1 MTSNHTP
8 EIDMTHVL
16 ASLKDIAES
25 VMHAAEAGTLEEVL
39 ERIAEVTQRL
49 IGARYVA
56 LGVPDGAGTLK
67 FFKTVGVTPDIIEM
81 IGHLPV
87 GRGLLGVI
95 MNDRQIL
102 RLEDM
107 KKHAKAVG
115 FPKNHPKMRSLLGVP
130 IQLGQSLFGML
141 YLCDR
146 YDGLPFSEQDQWLVE
161 TLAGYAALAIAGVQM
176 GEQNSRLVLL
186 EERERVA
193 RELHDGI
200 IQSLYAIGM
209 QLQLI
214 RLSQA
219 QPDANLAD
227 IIRTLDHVIEDIR
240 SYIMNLKVVNYEQQT
255 VQQSLEDVVAR
266 LHIPP
271 SLAVEVEAPRRMP
284 PFPPPV
290 LEAVCQITY
299 EAVSNA
305 VRHADADHIRIA
317 ATETDDAFQLVVE
330 DDGQGFETR
339 SSDHE
344 GLGLRNIQQRAR
356 IHGGNIRIQSN
367 SGAGTRLTL
376 TIPLIK

>member
-1 MTSNHTP
+1 MTSNHSP
-8 EIDMTHVL
+8 EKDMTLVL

-25 VMHAAEAGTLEEVL
+25 VMHAAESGTLEEVL

-56 LGVPDGAGTLK
+56 LGVPDGTGSLR
-67 FFKTVGVTPDIIEM
+67 FFKTVGVTAEIIEH

-87 GRGLLGVI
+87 GRGLLGAI
-95 MNDRQIL
+95 MNERQAL
-102 RLEDM
+102 RLKEMDDDPRR
-107 KKHAKAVG
+107 VG
-115 FPKNHPKMRSLLGVP
+115 FPKYHPEMHSLLGVP
-130 IQLGQSLFGML
+130 ILLGNNLFGML

-146 YDGLPFSEQDQWLVE
+146 EDGEPFTEQDQWLVE

-176 GEQNSRLVLL
+176 SEQNGRLVLL

-214 RLSQA
+214 RLSQL
-219 QPDANLAD
+219 QPDTNLAD
-227 IIRTLDHVIEDIR
+227 IIRTLDRVIEDIR
-240 SYIMNLKVVNYEQQT
+240 GYIMNLKVVNYEAQT
-255 VQQSLEDVVAR
+255 VQQVLEDVVAR

-271 SLAVEVEAPRRMP
+271 SLSVEVDAPRRLP
-284 PFPPPV
+284 PFPSPV

-299 EAVSNA
+299 EALSN
-305 VRHADADHIRIA
+305 VLRHASADHVRITA
-317 ATETDDAFQLVVE
+317 AETDRAFQLVVE
-330 DDGQGFETR
+330 DDGQGFESR
-339 SSDHE
+339 DSDHE

-356 IHGGNIRIQSN
+356 IHGGTIRIQSN
-367 SGAGTRLTL
+367 AGSGTRLTL
-376 TIPLIK
+376 TIPLTK

>member
-1 MTSNHTP
+1 MTL
-8 EIDMTHVL
+8 VL

-56 LGVPDGAGTLK
+56 LGVPDGTGSLK
-67 FFKTVGVTPDIIEM
+67 FFKVVGVTPEIIEL

-95 MNDRQIL
+95 MNDREVV

-107 KKHAKAVG
+107 EDHPRRVG
-115 FPKNHPKMRSLLGVP
+115 FPKNHPPMRSLLGVP
-130 IQLGQSLFGML
+130 IQLGPSLFGML

-146 YDGLPFSEQDQWLVE
+146 YDGQPFTEQDQWLVE

-176 GEQNSRLVLL
+176 SEQNSRLVLL

-214 RLSQA
+214 RLSQT
-219 QPDANLAD
+219 QPDTNLAD
-227 IIRTLDHVIEDIR
+227 IIRTLDRVIEDIR
-240 SYIMNLKVVNYEQQT
+240 GYIMNLKVVNYEKQT
-255 VQQSLEDVVAR
+255 VQQVLEDVVAR

-271 SLAVEVEAPRRMP
+271 SLAIEVDAPRRFP
-284 PFPPPV
+284 PFPSPV

-299 EAVSNA
+299 EAVSNV
-305 VRHADADHIRIA
+305 VRHAAADHVRITA
-317 ATETDDAFQLVVE
+317 VESDSVFQLVVE
-330 DDGQGFETR
+330 DDGQGFE
-339 SSDHE
+339 SGASDHE

-356 IHGGNIRIQSN
+356 IHGGSVRIQSN
-367 SGAGTRLTL
+367 AGAGTRLTL

>member
-1 MTSNHTP
+1 
-8 EIDMTHVL
+8 
-16 ASLKDIAES
+16 
-25 VMHAAEAGTLEEVL
+25 MHAAEAGTLEEVL

-56 LGVPDGAGTLK
+56 LGVPDGTGSLK
-67 FFKTVGVTPDIIEM
+67 FFKTVGVTPEIIEM
-81 IGHLPV
+81 IGQLPI

-95 MNDRQIL
+95 MNDRQVL
-102 RLEDM
+102 RLDEM
-107 KKHAKAVG
+107 MNHPRAVG

-130 IQLGQSLFGML
+130 IQLGQNLFGML

-146 YDGLPFSEQDQWLVE
+146 YDGLPFTEQDQWLVE

-176 GEQNSRLVLL
+176 SEQNSRLVLL

-214 RLSQA
+214 RLSQS
-219 QPDANLAD
+219 QPDGNLAD
-227 IIRTLDHVIEDIR
+227 IIRTLDRVIEDIR

-255 VQQSLEDVVAR
+255 VQQVLEDVVAR

-271 SLAVEVEAPRRMP
+271 SLAIEVDAPRRMP

-290 LEAVCQITY
+290 LEAVCQIAY
-299 EAVSNA
+299 EALSNA
-305 VRHADADHIRIA
+305 VRHADADHVRLA
-317 ATETDDAFQLVVE
+317 AVETDSAFQLVVE
-330 DDGQGFETR
+330 DDGQGFEEGQ
-339 SSDHE
+339 SDHE

-356 IHGGNIRIQSN
+356 IHGGNIRIQSIAG
-367 SGAGTRLTL
+367 SGTRLTL
-376 TIPLIK
+376 TIPLVK

>member
-8 EIDMTHVL
+8 EKDMTLVL

-25 VMHAAEAGTLEEVL
+25 VMHAAESGTLEEVL

-56 LGVPDGAGTLK
+56 LGVPDGTGSLK
-67 FFKTVGVTPDIIEM
+67 FFKVVGVTPEIIEM

-95 MNDRQIL
+95 MNDRQVV

-107 KKHAKAVG
+107 KHDARRVG
-115 FPKNHPKMRSLLGVP
+115 FPKNHPPMRSLLGVP
-130 IQLGQSLFGML
+130 IQLGPSLFGML

-146 YDGLPFSEQDQWLVE
+146 YDGQPFTEQDQWLVE

-176 GEQNSRLVLL
+176 SEQNSRLVLL

-214 RLSQA
+214 RLSQKM
-219 QPDANLAD
+219 PDTNLAD
-227 IIRTLDHVIEDIR
+227 IIRTLDRVIEDIR
-240 SYIMNLKVVNYEQQT
+240 GYIMNLKVVNYEQQT
-255 VQQSLEDVVAR
+255 VQQVLEDVVAR

-271 SLAVEVEAPRRMP
+271 SLAIEIDAPRRLP

-299 EAVSNA
+299 EALSNV
-305 VRHADADHIRIA
+305 VRHADADHVRIGA
-317 ATETDDAFQLVVE
+317 VETENAFQLVVE
-330 DDGQGFETR
+330 DDGQGFEGDE
-339 SSDHE
+339 SDHE

-356 IHGGNIRIQSN
+356 IHGGSIRIQSN
-367 SGAGTRLTL
+367 SGSGTCLTL